1 MTMNTISPT
10 PCDDELIALHPE
22 IAAAKP
28 AWADEIRC
36 DLDDSGI
43 IIAYY
48 GRFGTSV
55 GLGCSA
61 ELDISTG
68 EVTFRRED
76 GVTLFFNDSSEDRT
90 TVNNIR
96 QEAAEL
102 LAAADALENGLKR

>member
-1 MTMNTISPT
+1 MTKTIIPPA
-10 PCDDELIALHPE
+10 PCDEELIALHPE
-22 IAAAKP
+22 IATAKP
-28 AWADEIRC
+28 SWADEIRC

-43 IIAYY
+43 VIAYY

-76 GVTLFFNDSSEDRT
+76 GVTLFFNDSSEERT
-90 TVNNIR
+90 TVTSIR

-102 LAAADALENGLKR
+102 LAAADALENGAN

>member
-1 MTMNTISPT
+1 MTTTIVSPT
-10 PCDDELIALHPE
+10 PCDEELIALHPE

-28 AWADEIRC
+28 SWADEIRC

-43 IIAYY
+43 VIAYY

-61 ELDISTG
+61 DLNISTG

-76 GVTLFFNDSSEDRT
+76 GVTLYFNDSAEDRA
-90 TVNNIR
+90 TVDNIR

-102 LAAADALENGLKR
+102 LAAADALENGAN